1 MNKKSLT
8 ALCWGAII
16 RLYNQYCTMGQV
28 SDLVVL
34 TGGEAVRRN
43 NRIRWLS
50 LVLAGL
56 LFLAGCVG
64 TGPGGEDPQVQ
75 SFGGLVCMEYSRYSG
90 PFPEDGSG
98 RNVENVAAMRVHNSS
113 DKFLDYAVIRAWVGS
128 QQGTFRVT
136 GLPPGGTVWVLEQEG
151 LTLTPGERF
160 VATDCEDYF
169 FREDAVYSS
178 DKLSV
183 ETEGNSLTVT
193 NRSDVTLKNVCTY
206 YKTVHGDG
214 NYFGGISYLLEFG
227 ELAPG
232 QTVTRR
238 SSHFGPDSRIVRL
251 SFQESG

>member
-1 MNKKSLT
+1 
-8 ALCWGAII
+8 
-16 RLYNQYCTMGQV
+16 MGQV

-64 TGPGGEDPQVQ
+64 TGPGGKDPQVQ
-75 SFGGLVCMEYSRYSG
+75 SFGGLVCMEYSLYSG

-151 LTLTPGERF
+151 LTLTPEERF